1 MVDHAESMVVI
12 INVILGLAFGLPLAR
27 RLVLHK
33 HIPWSTASSYMALV
47 TVYFIESVG
56 FMAGMTT
63 SIPGIVLAF
72 VWGLLLG
79 RWARRSE
86 TQIKAV
92 LKSAVFLSVYT
103 SLPAVSLL
111 SVPVLMRFAGWPV
124 FSAEAGAR
132 FGVPE
137 FIPSP
142 WNTIFGF
149 CALVAMFAVS
159 LKTIITS
166 GVTYAV
172 SRSTILKWRVNGTP

>member
-1 MVDHAESMVVI
+1 MVDRAESMVVI

-27 RLVLHK
+27 RLVRHR
-33 HIPWSTASSYMALV
+33 HIPWSTASSYVALV

-63 SIPGIVLAF
+63 SIPGILLAF
-72 VWGLLLG
+72 VWGFLLG

-86 TQIKAV
+86 TQMNTV
-92 LKSAVFLSVYT
+92 LKSAVLLAVYT

-111 SVPVLMRFAGWPV
+111 SVPLLMRFAGWSV

-142 WNTIFGF
+142 MNTIFGF
-149 CALVAMFAVS
+149 CALVALVAVS
-159 LKTIITS
+159 FKTIITG

-172 SRSTILKWRVNGTP
+172 FRSTILKWRVNGTP

>member
-1 MVDHAESMVVI
+1 MVDRAESMVVI
-12 INVILGLAFGLPLAR
+12 INVILGLAFGLPLAK
-27 RLVLHK
+27 RLVRHG
-33 HIPWSTASSYMALV
+33 HIPWSTTGSYVALV
-47 TVYFIESVG
+47 SVYFIESVG

-72 VWGLLLG
+72 VWGFLLR

-86 TQIKAV
+86 TQISAV
-92 LKSAVFLSVYT
+92 LKSAVLLAVYT
-103 SLPAVSLL
+103 SLPAVPLL
-111 SVPVLMRFAGWPV
+111 SVPVFMRFAGWSV

-149 CALVAMFAVS
+149 CALVALVAVL

-172 SRSTILKWRVNGTP
+172 CRSTTVKWRANGTP